1 MASELSD
8 FSSSEIYSNQDFVDF
23 LLNDFVT
30 LKKFDDCLKVL
41 FFFYLKVLFEST
53 FESFYYV
60 EKYEHDDC
68 SQCFFKKNLRYIYN
82 EHVLQEKNEVKEL
95 RNYCIMRKDQFITSR
110 LFIDKLADLQKK
122 KNRFRTPV

>member
-53 FESFYYV
+53 FESFYHV
-60 EKYEHDDC
+60 EKCEHDDY
-68 SQCFFKKNLRYIYN
+68 SQCFFTKNLRSDISKN
-82 EHVLQEKNEVKEL
+82 KVNLVGCNVLKKAKGCARL
-95 RNYCIMRKDQFITSR
+95 KCIFWFLL
-110 LFIDKLADLQKK
+110 LFIS
-122 KNRFRTPV
+122 

>member
-30 LKKFDDCLKVL
+30 LKKFDDYLQVL

-53 FESFYYV
+53 FESFYHV
-60 EKYEHDDC
+60 EKFEHDDC
-68 SQCFFKKNLRYIYN
+68 SQCFFTKNLRYIYN
-82 EHVLQEKNEVKEL
+82 EHVLQEKLK
-95 RNYCIMRKDQFITSR
+95 
-110 LFIDKLADLQKK
+110 
-122 KNRFRTPV
+122 

>member
-30 LKKFDDCLKVL
+30 LKKFDDYLQVL

-53 FESFYYV
+53 FESFYHV
-60 EKYEHDDC
+60 EKCEHDDY
-68 SQCFFKKNLRYIYN
+68 SQCFFTKNLRYIYN
-82 EHVLQEKNEVKEL
+82 EDVLQEKLK
-95 RNYCIMRKDQFITSR
+95 
-110 LFIDKLADLQKK
+110 
-122 KNRFRTPV
+122 